1 MGLIGIAEGVRQRAF
16 EGDTVPGLEA
26 IDNCLYRHFQIRQ
39 PTGEAMSPVG
49 GPVSTNVTS
58 TARLDLFEHLGESVV
73 LLHRSGE
80 DRFLK
85 HDFGIRR

>member
-26 IDNCLYRHFQIRQ
+26 IDNCV
-39 PTGEAMSPVG
+39 SPLQGFAHRRGDERPAGV
-49 GPVSTNVTS
+49 PVSTNVTS

-80 DRFLK
+80 DCFLK